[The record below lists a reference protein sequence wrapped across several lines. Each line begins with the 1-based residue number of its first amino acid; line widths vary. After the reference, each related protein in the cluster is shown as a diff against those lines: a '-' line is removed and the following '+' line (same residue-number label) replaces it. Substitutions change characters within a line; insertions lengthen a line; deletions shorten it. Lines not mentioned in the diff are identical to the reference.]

1 MRTLTPT
8 QSDLAAR
15 YVPMARWLARV
26 KGRRRAGWARRRADL
41 VGTAFVALCT
51 SARDYRKPS
60 PIPFT
65 SFARWRIIGEV
76 GKVLADDP
84 PMSPPDDN
92 DRPDPHDNLAGFE
105 AIDAAEALLRKLPS
119 IHAQVLRL
127 VVLDGLTQTEAGRQL
142 GLSQNE
148 IARLIRQ
155 SRTLMGA

>member
-1 MRTLTPT
+1 MLTLTPT

-15 YVPMARWLARV
+15 YVPMARWLARTS
-26 KGRRRAGWARRRADL
+26 GLRRGNWARRRDDL
-41 VGTAFVALCT
+41 FGVAFVALCT
-51 SARDYRKPS
+51 SARDYREPS
-60 PIPFT
+60 PIPFA
-65 SFARWRIIGEV
+65 SFARWRIVGEV
-76 GKVLADDP
+76 GKALAEDM
-84 PMSPPDDN
+84 PMSDFGN
-92 DRPDPHDNLAGFE
+92 RPDPHDNLAGVE

-119 IHAQVLRL
+119 LHAQVLRL